1 MKTYSYIKCIMSSSA
16 WTYSLISHRRAEC
29 EAVFF
34 VIVLR

>member
-1 MKTYSYIKCIMSSSA
+1 MSSSA